1 MTTTSL
7 NIFKIQNIK
16 DNASFVYEMLSP
28 YTDNNSAY
36 FNLNLISNDELSGE
50 YVYVQNIEQ
59 SFYNVEMKTFEIQI
73 IPKAI
78 AVPFEIENN
87 HIFIWS
93 NRTNVNKLL
102 FKLTAILNNISFS
115 AIEPNLERTL
125 EKIGKYNTKISKVS
139 IENIVLLEDI
149 VGTFST
155 DLYSYGD
162 SFSVLKRYKDQLL
175 KLSFQYFTGE
185 ACITITLNKN
195 GGIVVYKSYKDL
207 DDEQLGFIRKIFL

>member
-16 DNASFVYEMLSP
+16 NNASFVYEMLSP

-78 AVPFEIENN
+78 VVPFEIENN

-115 AIEPNLERTL
+115 AIEPNLERTI

>member
-78 AVPFEIENN
+78 VVPFEIENN

>member
-16 DNASFVYEMLSP
+16 NNASFVYEMLSP

-78 AVPFEIENN
+78 VVPFEIENN

-115 AIEPNLERTL
+115 AIEPNLERTI

-162 SFSVLKRYKDQLL
+162 SCSVLKRYKDQLL